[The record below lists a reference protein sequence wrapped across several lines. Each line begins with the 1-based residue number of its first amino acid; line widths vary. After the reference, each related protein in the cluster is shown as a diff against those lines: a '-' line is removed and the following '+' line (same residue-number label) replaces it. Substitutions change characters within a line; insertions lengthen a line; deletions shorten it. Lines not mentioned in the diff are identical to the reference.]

1 MRPRRSSHSELLSP
15 TNRQQKLELLQ
26 RQEEEE
32 GESSL
37 SKAADTNKK
46 RASSMYKN
54 QTSIL
59 QTKFLLDLNSP
70 ADQ

>member
-26 RQEEEE
+26 RQEEE